1 MVSCLMLAIFAGCS
15 QEACPPAGWSSL
27 VTESKIRW
35 RIIDLQRRWIELWA
49 LNIWLEGG
57 LVAQL
62 LRDQGGRKKQEVLF
76 ILFLGLLRYS
86 LQLCT
91 STLFVLKKERWEV
104 EHLASHTS
112 SMKWVFVESQ
122 NDSLPWLAHSWF
134 VSTSPTA
141 SIFSLA
147 SFPVWVSCVEKERRE
162 VRKEEVRR
170 GGEGEEEEKMPREK
184 GRMEEFTAPTCRIRM
199 CFQGWRICQINMGSL
214 SRSSGMDCPPRGWRR
229 MGKSGWNQNLGWDG
243 SITWK

>member
-35 RIIDLQRRWIELWA
+35 RIIDLQRLWKELWA
-49 LNIWLEGG
+49 WNIWLEGG

-76 ILFLGLLRYS
+76 ILFLGLLRCS

-104 EHLASHTS
+104 EHLASHTP
-112 SMKWVFVESQ
+112 SMKRVFVESQ
-122 NDSLPWLAHSWF
+122 NDSLPWLAQLL
-134 VSTSPTA
+134 
-141 SIFSLA
+141 ICLYFSHGKYLF
-147 SFPVWVSCVEKERRE
+147 SGFFPCLSKLC
-162 VRKEEVRR
+162 RK
-170 GGEGEEEEKMPREK
+170 
-184 GRMEEFTAPTCRIRM
+184 
-199 CFQGWRICQINMGSL
+199 
-214 SRSSGMDCPPRGWRR
+214 
-229 MGKSGWNQNLGWDG
+229 GK
-243 SITWK
+243 TWS

>member
-35 RIIDLQRRWIELWA
+35 RIIDLQRRWKELWA
-49 LNIWLEGG
+49 WNIWLEGG

-104 EHLASHTS
+104 EHLASHTP

-122 NDSLPWLAHSWF
+122 NDSLPWLAQLLTCLF
-134 VSTSPTA
+134 
-141 SIFSLA
+141 FSHGKYLF
-147 SFPVWVSCVEKERRE
+147 SGFFPCLSKLC
-162 VRKEEVRR
+162 RKR
-170 GGEGEEEEKMPREK
+170 K
-184 GRMEEFTAPTCRIRM
+184 
-199 CFQGWRICQINMGSL
+199 
-214 SRSSGMDCPPRGWRR
+214 
-229 MGKSGWNQNLGWDG
+229 
-243 SITWK
+243 TWS